1 MAVILVS
8 ISSMGAWAIA
18 GAQEVDAAQSK
29 VSKTE
34 PERDAITGTV
44 LNSVTGEP
52 INRAVVQLGGL
63 NRATMTDASGHFEF
77 HNLQGLRVSVT
88 VDKPGFFD
96 ERDQA
101 EVLADTA
108 VSELLLRMVP
118 AGAIRGK
125 ITTQVGEPIEG
136 VRVKA
141 FQRQISAGRQVWVD
155 RMVQSLTDEN
165 GAFRI
170 AGLPPSI
177 YFIATEQSREP
188 IWMPSAVP
196 SARRQVYAQSFYPG
210 VTQLSMAS
218 PINLGGGQE
227 VEADF
232 SLTAEMTYKVAGAL
246 STPDEI
252 SSGVVFERL
261 AGQDIDFFEN
271 VVAHDGR
278 FEIELPAGSYAV
290 EAYTSQNARV
300 STSGSFVI
308 SSDMSDVGILLSSGI
323 SIPVIVRTSSD
334 GNSLQEVD
342 DSTAH
347 SMVEVKLHGASNAP
361 SLHNHEAWWAG
372 PHAHEIPYV
381 EGGRYEVELN
391 TFGQWRIESAK
402 CGGVDLLN
410 GDLVVT
416 PGSTP
421 GAIEIAL
428 RDDGATVIGRVARDP
443 WSSTTVFLVQQRR
456 DRNFVKIVRTTLGNF
471 RFSGLAP
478 GEYSLIASDELINLE
493 YMNPEVLDSYLATAD
508 HITLQSRATANV
520 RLNVSRTSR

>member
-1 MAVILVS
+1 LAVILLS
-8 ISSMGAWAIA
+8 ASFWGAWTTVW
-18 GAQEVDAAQSK
+18 AQEVDAPEPKLSK
-29 VSKTE
+29 AE
-34 PERDAITGTV
+34 PQRDVITGTV

-63 NRATMTDASGHFEF
+63 NRATITDASGHFEF
-77 HNLQGLRVSVT
+77 HNLQGIRVSFT

-101 EVLADTA
+101 EVLADA
-108 VSELLLRMVP
+108 AASEPLLRMVP
-118 AGAIRGK
+118 AGAICGK
-125 ITTQVGEPIEG
+125 ITTQAGEPIEG

-155 RMVQSLTDEN
+155 RMVQSQTDEN

-196 SARRQVYAQSFYPG
+196 NARRQVYAQSFYPG

-218 PINLGGGQE
+218 PIDLGAGQE

-232 SLTAEMTYKVAGAL
+232 SLTAEMTYKVAGVFSA
-246 STPDEI
+246 PDEI

-261 AGQDIDFFEN
+261 AGQDVDFFEN
-271 VVAHDGR
+271 VVAHDGT
-278 FEIELPAGSYAV
+278 FQIELPAGSYAV
-290 EAYTSQNARV
+290 EAYTAQNARV

-308 SSDMSDVGILLSSGI
+308 SSDMSDVRIPLSPGI
-323 SIPVIVRTSSD
+323 SIPVIVRTNSD
-334 GNSLQEVD
+334 GNSREEVD

-347 SMVEVKLHGASNAP
+347 SMVEVKLHGASNPP
-361 SLHNHEAWWAG
+361 SLHSHEASWAG

-391 TFGQWRIESAK
+391 TFGQWRIESAE

-410 GDLVVT
+410 DDLVVT
-416 PGSTP
+416 PGSAP

-428 RDDGATVIGRVARDP
+428 RDDGAAVVGTVARDRG
-443 WSSTTVFLVQQRR
+443 SSTNVFLVQQRR
-456 DRNFVKIVRTTLGNF
+456 GRNFLQIVRTTLGNF

-493 YMNPEVLDSYLATAD
+493 YMNPEVLDSYLATANR
-508 HITLQSRATANV
+508 ISLQSHATANV
-520 RLNVSRTSR
+520 KLNVSRASR